1 MRTSG
6 GNGLPSSRWPKALS
20 RVAACFAALFLP
32 QAAIAATAGIALD
45 ARMLLLLGITL
56 GVIAF
61 AIGTAIICLHT
72 TQRARKAEAEAAN
85 EAERYRLS
93 GSMLDTVLT
102 AEPQML
108 LTVSE
113 TGEADLLVST
123 LPANYGV
130 LHEAARVLNFVGG
143 LDAAS
148 GNELDGSVDVHVD

>member
-6 GNGLPSSRWPKALS
+6 GNGLPSSRWSKALS
-20 RVAACFAALFLP
+20 RVAACFATLFLP

-61 AIGTAIICLHT
+61 AIGTAIICLRT

-93 GSMLDTVLT
+93 GSKIGR
-102 AEPQML
+102 A
-108 LTVSE
+108 
-113 TGEADLLVST
+113 
-123 LPANYGV
+123 
-130 LHEAARVLNFVGG
+130 
-143 LDAAS
+143 
-148 GNELDGSVDVHVD
+148 HV

>member
-1 MRTSG
+1 MGGGVERGTMRTSG

-20 RVAACFAALFLP
+20 RVAACFATLFLP

-61 AIGTAIICLHT
+61 AIGTAIICLRT

-113 TGEADLLVST
+113 TGEADLLVAT
-123 LPANYGV
+123 LPV
-130 LHEAARVLNFVGG
+130 SDTV
-143 LDAAS
+143 S
-148 GNELDGSVDVHVD
+148 SICGSAVSTVSSMLPLSR